1 MKRPLSINSS
11 QLVAVSLTLSI
22 GSVTWSLAQRCS
34 IDSAQAS
41 PVVNNR
47 QRNLLFS
54 RATQNYTT
62 GEPKFRATVRDGAGI
77 QITLMPSVPGF
88 PSQAYLI
95 KINNTTL
102 SGLNQEQIGLLLT
115 GKNKLHLI
123 SDQGEEISVY
133 ASPYEQPTPNQ
144 DSDREAI
151 LANFTSKYNGAS
163 SIFENALRANDLK
176 DDEFFSNT
184 LMAEADAN
192 ELINLAE
199 DDKENSDASL
209 SAALTYCT
217 STQLTMGMIPV
228 AKKNLQRLIE
238 LQTKQNANDTL
249 FNSKLREVYEKSV
262 ACGLDKEAEALGWA
276 VCRGIVGSSS
286 KQSQRETNKEDEEL
300 LFVRAF
306 AGNLAQTS
314 PKDALKLLEDCGQ
327 IAGRNPQSFPW
338 QGPLNWNAEFYA
350 TCGNYKRASQE
361 YENSLKEFTG
371 PALPSGLQKYKAQDI
386 NALSRYN
393 YILLRLSELALK
405 LDQIDKSVEYL
416 EQSRDSYLASLK
428 PEMLP
433 KLEEL
438 PLLCP
443 TPRLIDYALIESYL
457 RKGDAGSKR
466 KAEKLLEETLADKT
480 RKQAT
485 TTTTRLTELR
495 NIQNGGWRKEF
506 YFPETTFTNTDVFAR
521 ELNKLYEKLENTSNA
536 SIAKDKKNIS
546 LKSAIESLVS
556 KSTERSFDYGVGQK
570 QIDYYSCLFYLAKEL
585 AASGHKAESIAL
597 FEKLKGSASALKNSP
612 YIKLPIEL
620 EIAAITNNFS
630 KLDEML
636 KPVSH
641 WSEVTPMRGLAD
653 IYIATGETA
662 KAEKFLA
669 HAEQQLQEKE
679 SLTASTQNQDDE
691 RVIETQLV
699 KPLIALDRCKI
710 AALND
715 DISNLMKQFNKSIFD
730 IDAIRLTAPSSLLDS
745 FNQKYLNRVIE
756 IINIVNRKG
765 HRDKAIEICSL
776 TIEKMNDKSCWLG
789 VFQYSA
795 NSINLLRPQA
805 HLKASLGILLFEA
818 GEQDKAL
825 PYLKTASSELK
836 DWSTRQL
843 LLTLAKCAYAKGD
856 FVEASQAYS
865 NLAKNSY
872 FPQAISSPRLLS
884 DLRETYARESIASAL
899 KAKDFPAE
907 QLIRLYKDLAEMLDT
922 PNEIAERTV
931 LYKKALALSDPD
943 SEIAKDLSLKIA
955 RLETKST
962 DSKLRIDLL
971 ARASNV
977 ATRRNSPDAAQLQIG
992 LANEE
997 IQGGQFDNAVKNYL
1011 EAIRQIQR
1019 KVDKTN
1025 YCDKIFSSQSWGAL
1039 HQLSKAGRGSAVETI
1054 YLALLDKAKELYG
1067 EKSAETKEVLS
1078 LLIPFYAEKGNLIK
1092 ASNYLES
1099 YLEIDPRKIE
1109 LGTYN
1114 TYATPS
1120 RLEETFVALA
1130 KKASTAEFSKT
1141 ALNKLLARTK
1151 VYYGS
1156 DDIHVARILAS
1167 QAKLEVNCGNLAKAE
1182 LLAKEAQRIEELYGA
1197 VNTLGLGYNL
1207 SKSLLFEIYSKQ
1219 DNKANLAALDEYYKE
1234 RSKESEKH
1242 WSLAPSATS
1251 KQKQEYLNYWRQ
1263 ISPYQP
1269 MTIALQYQMLNE
1281 AYQAKNWQ
1289 QIKRDAPWFLR
1300 TLAHNSLFLSGG
1312 CISSPSPATQKY
1324 FCYKALIEACQ
1335 NTNDRSSALN
1345 WLQQANSEKCYNS
1358 SVEELLFLAKIEYL
1372 CGNKNRTRELC
1383 KEAKQEVI
1391 AKKLPQYANYQYE
1404 IAELMKMAGSEQ
1416 EQKQTAEQQELLM
1429 YQNQVEMYRQYANS
1443 KQKENQSS
1451 LVLKK
1456 PPIRQ
1461 ASSIDDII
1469 PATPVSF
1476 PQDVK
1481 QGEDK
1486 YSLNYAILCENL
1498 VLENGAFVKRNTQQ
1512 GGMFEYSFAGA
1523 FKSLTASQPIHKAG
1537 SFQFLFDGGNLI
1549 VPQSTPTPNI
1559 PWSGG
1564 TGAGGTGVGGS
1575 TGAFFNGPVGTAGG
1589 GYVGGLGYSAPPAVM
1604 HLPLKPAL
1612 EAPAKAQRLDST
1624 LEELVPQEGD
1634 YIADSL
1640 DLKSLIILKTRKI
1653 RIFIS
1658 PKSTA
1663 PIVLRTDI
1671 GASINSVPNWLQASR
1686 AGLLEFWY
1694 DGNGE
1699 INLGDYT
1706 AFSGIIYAPKARIR
1720 LGKNCQFTGA
1730 MVAKDVIVGE
1740 NSVVTYAASL
1750 AKWQA
1755 TQK

>member
-34 IDSAQAS
+34 VDSAQAS
-41 PVVNNR
+41 PAVNNR
-47 QRNLLFS
+47 QSNQLSS
-54 RATQNYTT
+54 RANQHYTT
-62 GEPKFRATVRDGAGI
+62 GEPKFTATFREGAGI
-77 QITLMPSVPGF
+77 KITLMPTVPGF

-102 SGLNQEQIGLLLT
+102 SGLNQEQIGKLLT
-115 GKNKLHLI
+115 GKNKLHLV
-123 SDQGEEISVY
+123 SEQGEEISVY

-151 LANFTSKYNGAS
+151 LANFSSKYNGAS
-163 SIFENALRANDLK
+163 SVFENALRANNLK

-209 SAALTYCT
+209 SETLTYCT

-238 LQTKQNANDTL
+238 LQTKQKTNDTL
-249 FNSKLREVYEKSV
+249 FNSKLREVYEKAV
-262 ACGLDKEAEALGWA
+262 ACGLDKEAEGLGWA

-286 KQSQRETNKEDEEL
+286 KQSQREPSKDDEEL

-306 AGNLAQTS
+306 AGNLAKTS

-361 YENSLKEFTG
+361 YEKSLKEFTG
-371 PALPSGLQKYKAQDI
+371 PTLPSGPQKYKAQEI

-443 TPRLIDYALIESYL
+443 TPRLINYALIESYL
-457 RKGDAGSKR
+457 RKGDADSKR

-485 TTTTRLTELR
+485 TLTELR

-506 YFPETTFTNTDVFAR
+506 YFPESTFTNTDVFAR

-536 SIAKDKKNIS
+536 SIAKDNNNIS
-546 LKSAIESLVS
+546 LKSAIESLVN
-556 KSTERSFDYGVGQK
+556 KSTARNFVYGEGQK

-585 AASGHKAESIAL
+585 AASGHKAESIVL

-641 WSEVTPMRGLAD
+641 WSEVTPMRGLAN
-653 IYIATGETA
+653 IYIATGETD

-669 HAEQQLQEKE
+669 HAEQQLQEQE
-679 SLTASTQNQDDE
+679 SVTVSAQNQSGE
-691 RVIETQLV
+691 RVIQAQLV
-699 KPLIALDRCKI
+699 NPLIALDRCKI
-710 AALND
+710 SALDD
-715 DISNLMKQFNKSIFD
+715 DISKLMKQFNKSIFC

-745 FNQKYLNRVIE
+745 FNQKYLNRIIE

-789 VFQYSA
+789 VFQNSA
-795 NSINLLRPQA
+795 SSINLLRPQA

-856 FVEASQAYS
+856 FAEASQAYS

-884 DLRETYARESIASAL
+884 DLRKTYAREAIASAL

-907 QLIRLYKDLAEMLDT
+907 QLSRLYKELAEMLDA
-922 PNEIAERTV
+922 PNEVEERAV
-931 LYKKALALSDPD
+931 LYKRALALSDPD

-955 RLETKST
+955 RFETTPS

-977 ATRRNSPDAAQLQIG
+977 AIRRNSPDAAQLQIG

-1011 EAIRQIQR
+1011 EAIRHIQR
-1019 KVDKTN
+1019 KADKPK
-1025 YCDKIFSSQSWGAL
+1025 YCDQIFSSQPWGSL

-1067 EKSAETKEVLS
+1067 AKSAETKEVLS

-1167 QAKLEVNCGNLAKAE
+1167 QAKLEVNCGNLVKAE

-1197 VNTLGLGYNL
+1197 VNTLGLGYSP

-1219 DNKANLAALDEYYKE
+1219 DNKAKLAALDEYYKE

-1242 WSLAPSATS
+1242 WSLVRAATS

-1269 MTIALQYQMLNE
+1269 MTIAPQYQMLNE

-1289 QIKRDAPWFLR
+1289 QIKQDAPWFLR

-1372 CGNKNRTRELC
+1372 CGNKDRTRELC
-1383 KEAKQEVI
+1383 KEAKQEAT

-1461 ASSIDDII
+1461 ASSIDNII

-1481 QGEDK
+1481 QGEDR

-1498 VLENGAFVKRNTQQ
+1498 VLENGALVKRNTQQ
-1512 GGMFEYSFAGA
+1512 GGMFDYSFAGA
-1523 FKSLTASQPIHKAG
+1523 FKSLKASQPIHKAG

-1564 TGAGGTGVGGS
+1564 TGAGGS
-1575 TGAFFNGPVGTAGG
+1575 TGALFNGPVGTAGG
-1589 GYVGGLGYSAPPAVM
+1589 GYMGGLGYSAPPTVM
-1604 HLPLKPAL
+1604 PLPLKPAL
-1612 EAPAKAQRLDST
+1612 EAPAKARRLDST

-1671 GASINSVPNWLQASR
+1671 GASINSEPNWLQASR

-1750 AKWQA
+1750 AQWQA
-1755 TQK
+1755 MQK

>member
-34 IDSAQAS
+34 VDSAQAS
-41 PVVNNR
+41 PAVNNR
-47 QRNLLFS
+47 QSNQLSYRD
-54 RATQNYTT
+54 TQQYIS
-62 GEPKFRATVRDGAGI
+62 GEPKFTATFREGAGI
-77 QITLMPSVPGF
+77 KITLMPTVPGF

-102 SGLNQEQIGLLLT
+102 SGLNQEQIGKLLT
-115 GKNKLHLI
+115 GKNKLHLV
-123 SDQGEEISVY
+123 SEQGEEISVY

-151 LANFTSKYNGAS
+151 LANFSSKYNGAS
-163 SIFENALRANDLK
+163 SVFENALRANNLK

-209 SAALTYCT
+209 SETLTYCT

-238 LQTKQNANDTL
+238 LQTKQKTNDTL
-249 FNSKLREVYEKSV
+249 FNSKLREVYEKAV
-262 ACGLDKEAEALGWA
+262 ACGLDKEAEGLGWA

-286 KQSQRETNKEDEEL
+286 KQSQREPSKDDEEL

-306 AGNLAQTS
+306 AGNLAKTS

-361 YENSLKEFTG
+361 YEKSLKEFTG
-371 PALPSGLQKYKAQDI
+371 PTLPSGPQKYKAQEI

-443 TPRLIDYALIESYL
+443 TPRLINYALIESYL
-457 RKGDAGSKR
+457 RKGDADSKR

-485 TTTTRLTELR
+485 TLTELR

-506 YFPETTFTNTDVFAR
+506 YFPESTFTNTDVFAR

-536 SIAKDKKNIS
+536 SIAKDNNNIS
-546 LKSAIESLVS
+546 LKSAIESLVN
-556 KSTERSFDYGVGQK
+556 KSTARNFVYGEGQK

-585 AASGHKAESIAL
+585 AASGHKAESIVL

-641 WSEVTPMRGLAD
+641 WSEVTPMRGLAN
-653 IYIATGETA
+653 IYIATGETD

-669 HAEQQLQEKE
+669 HAEQQLQEQE
-679 SLTASTQNQDDE
+679 SVTVSAQNQSGE
-691 RVIETQLV
+691 RVIQAQLV
-699 KPLIALDRCKI
+699 NPLIALDRCKI
-710 AALND
+710 SALDD
-715 DISNLMKQFNKSIFD
+715 DISKLMKQFNKSIFC

-745 FNQKYLNRVIE
+745 FNQKYLNRIIE

-789 VFQYSA
+789 VFQNSA
-795 NSINLLRPQA
+795 SSINLLRPQA

-856 FVEASQAYS
+856 FAEASQAYS

-884 DLRETYARESIASAL
+884 DLRKTYAREAIASAL

-907 QLIRLYKDLAEMLDT
+907 QLSRLYKELAEMLDA
-922 PNEIAERTV
+922 PNEVEERAV
-931 LYKKALALSDPD
+931 LYKRALALSDPD

-955 RLETKST
+955 RFETTPS

-977 ATRRNSPDAAQLQIG
+977 AIRRNSPDAAQLQIG

-1011 EAIRQIQR
+1011 EAIRHIQR
-1019 KVDKTN
+1019 KADKPK
-1025 YCDKIFSSQSWGAL
+1025 YCDQIFSSQPWGSL

-1067 EKSAETKEVLS
+1067 AKSAETKEVLS

-1167 QAKLEVNCGNLAKAE
+1167 QAKLEVNCGNLVKAE

-1197 VNTLGLGYNL
+1197 VNTLGLGYSP

-1219 DNKANLAALDEYYKE
+1219 DNKAKLAALDEYYKE

-1242 WSLAPSATS
+1242 WSLVRAATS

-1269 MTIALQYQMLNE
+1269 MTIAPQYQMLNE

-1289 QIKRDAPWFLR
+1289 QIKQDAPWFLR

-1372 CGNKNRTRELC
+1372 CGNKDRTRELC
-1383 KEAKQEVI
+1383 KEAKQEAT

-1461 ASSIDDII
+1461 ASSIDNII

-1481 QGEDK
+1481 QGEDR

-1498 VLENGAFVKRNTQQ
+1498 VLENGALVKRNTQQ
-1512 GGMFEYSFAGA
+1512 GGMFDYSFAGA
-1523 FKSLTASQPIHKAG
+1523 FKSLKASQPIHKAG

-1564 TGAGGTGVGGS
+1564 TGAGGS
-1575 TGAFFNGPVGTAGG
+1575 TGALFNGPVGTAGG
-1589 GYVGGLGYSAPPAVM
+1589 GYMGGLGYSAPPTVM
-1604 HLPLKPAL
+1604 PLPLKPAL
-1612 EAPAKAQRLDST
+1612 EAPAKARRLDST

-1671 GASINSVPNWLQASR
+1671 GASINSEPNWLQASR

-1750 AKWQA
+1750 AQWQA
-1755 TQK
+1755 MQK